1 MSISINWSELIRD
14 RKRIIITDNKLCGN
28 MIRNDDKN
36 IIIEKGPMRQR
47 IYRIPKSSTGAYN
60 GAELRLTI
68 SYDEF
73 DINFTTSE

>member
-1 MSISINWSELIRD
+1 MSISINCNELIRD

-28 MIRNDDKN
+28 MIKNDDKN
-36 IIIEKGPMRQR
+36 IILEKGPMCQC
-47 IYRIPKSSTGAYN
+47 RIPKSSTGAYN

>member
-1 MSISINWSELIRD
+1 MSISINCSELIRD

-47 IYRIPKSSTGAYN
+47 RIPKSSKGTYN